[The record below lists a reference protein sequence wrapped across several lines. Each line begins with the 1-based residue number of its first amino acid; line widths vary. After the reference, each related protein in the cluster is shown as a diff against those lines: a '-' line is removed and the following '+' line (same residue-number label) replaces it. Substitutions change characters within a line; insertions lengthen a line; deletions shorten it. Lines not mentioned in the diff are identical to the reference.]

1 MIHYRA
7 NNFYMAKEKG
17 KISLSVAIVL
27 GLVILNAIY
36 LFQANSIV
44 ARNFELRAVRQDLSQ
59 TQENNQKISVAL
71 MQASS
76 LNNLEG
82 AAKDLNLVSVDKI
95 NYLKTI
101 FGIFALSQQ
110 P

>member
-7 NNFYMAKEKG
+7 NNFSMAKEKG
-17 KISLSVAIVL
+17 KIGLSVAIIL
-27 GLVILNAIY
+27 GLVILNAVY
-36 LFQANSIV
+36 LIQVNSIV
-44 ARNFELRAVRQDLSQ
+44 ARNFELRVVRQGLSQ
-59 TQENNQKISVAL
+59 AQENNQKISVAL

-82 AAKDLNLVSVDKI
+82 AAKNLNLVSVDKI
-95 NYLKTI
+95 NYLETI
-101 FGIFALSQQ
+101 SGIFALSQQ